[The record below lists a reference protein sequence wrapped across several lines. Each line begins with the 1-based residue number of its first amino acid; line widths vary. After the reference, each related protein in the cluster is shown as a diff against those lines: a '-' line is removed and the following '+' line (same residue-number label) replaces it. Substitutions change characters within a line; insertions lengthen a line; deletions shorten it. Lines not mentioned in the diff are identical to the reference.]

1 MNLVIINENISVMN
15 SLTIDIIKTLTG
27 VYDVSNLEQELVN
40 FYFNKV
46 IIDITAIKNY
56 FFKDDLLAVLNYF
69 GKDKVIIVL
78 NDSEYCN
85 SKLFLSTLIENGY
98 YNFTKNAQ
106 GVSFLISKPNTY
118 DDVKKY
124 LYKDDTFTSALTS
137 NGNVEDESVNENV
150 NTTNIVN
157 DVKEEKKAR
166 VIGVQDLYPGAG
178 ATTLMQQMVKQLAIN
193 YNAMGI
199 ELSNHDTVYFRNN
212 KILFCANM
220 LDAKAEIRRYKD
232 VEVFVIDLS
241 GLKDKEGIC
250 DDIIYLL
257 EPGIIRLSKFIK
269 YTDNLNELLDGK
281 KIILNRSALK
291 DDEIDFFESQTGIK
305 VFYNLINFDDRKERL
320 LSVDKLLIKLGFD
333 KQER

>member
-56 FFKDDLLAVLNYF
+56 FFKDDLLAFLNYF

-124 LYKDDTFTSALTS
+124 LYKEDTFTSALTS
-137 NGNVEDESVNENV
+137 NISAEDERVKDNF
-150 NTTNIVN
+150 NTTSIVN
-157 DVKEEKKAR
+157 NVKNEKKTR

-199 ELSNHDTVYFRNN
+199 ELSGHDTVYFRNN

-220 LDAKAEIRRYKD
+220 LDAKAEIRRHRD
-232 VEVFVIDLS
+232 VDVFVIDLC
-241 GLKDKEGIC
+241 GLKDKEGLC
-250 DDIIYLL
+250 DDVIYLL

-281 KIILNRSALK
+281 KIVLNRSALK
-291 DDEIDFFESQTGIK
+291 DDEMDFFESQTGIK

>member
-46 IIDITAIKNY
+46 IIDITSIKNY
-56 FFKDDLLAVLNYF
+56 FFKDDLLAFLNYF

-124 LYKDDTFTSALTS
+124 LYKEDTFTSALTS
-137 NGNVEDESVNENV
+137 NINAEDESVKENF

-157 DVKEEKKAR
+157 NVKNEKKTR

-199 ELSNHDTVYFRNN
+199 ELTGHDTVYFRNN

-220 LDAKAEIRRYKD
+220 LDAKAEIRRHKD

-241 GLKDKEGIC
+241 GIKDKEDVC
-250 DDIIYLL
+250 DEIIYLL

-281 KIILNRSALK
+281 KIVLNRSALK
-291 DDEIDFFESQTGIK
+291 DDEMDFFESQTGIK

>member
-1 MNLVIINENISVMN
+1 MNLVIVNENISVIN

-27 VYDVSNLEQELVN
+27 VYDVSKLEEELVN

-56 FFKDDLLAVLNYF
+56 FFKDDLLAFLNYF

-78 NDSEYCN
+78 SDSEYCN

-106 GVSFLISKPNTY
+106 GVSFLMSKPNTY
-118 DDVKKY
+118 DDVKKF
-124 LYKDDTFTSALTS
+124 LVKEDTFTSVLTS
-137 NGNVEDESVNENV
+137 NSNVEDESVKENA
-150 NTTNIVN
+150 NISNIVN
-157 DVKEEKKAR
+157 DGKNEKKTR

-199 ELSNHDTVYFRNN
+199 ELSGHDTVYFRNN

-220 LDAKAEIRRYKD
+220 LDAKAEIRRHKD

-241 GLKDKEGIC
+241 GIKDKENVC
-250 DDIIYLL
+250 DEIIYLL

-281 KIILNRSALK
+281 KIVLNRSALK
-291 DDEIDFFESQTGIK
+291 DDEMDFFESQTGIK

>member
-56 FFKDDLLAVLNYF
+56 FFKDDLLAFLNYF

-78 NDSEYCN
+78 NDSEYCS

-124 LYKDDTFTSALTS
+124 LYKEDTFTSALTS
-137 NGNVEDESVNENV
+137 NSNVEDESVKENF
-150 NTTNIVN
+150 NTTNNVN
-157 DVKEEKKAR
+157 NVKNEKKTR
-166 VIGVQDLYPGAG
+166 VIGVQDLYPGSG

-199 ELSNHDTVYFRNN
+199 ELSGHDTVYFRNN
-212 KILFCANM
+212 RILFCANM
-220 LDAKAEIRRYKD
+220 LDAKAEIRRHKD

-241 GLKDKEGIC
+241 GLKDKEGLC

-269 YTDNLNELLDGK
+269 YTDNLNELLEGK
-281 KIILNRSALK
+281 KVVLNRSALK
-291 DDEIDFFESQTGIK
+291 DDEMDFFESQTGIK